1 MKRTGLFASLF
12 FLVLFISCRINS
24 NNIQE
29 IPKNLND
36 GIETASIAEVKFN
49 SAIIREIIDSI
60 NTGFYPNRHSLLIYK
75 DDKLVLEN
83 YFTGRDNLW
92 GQDIGIIAHSDS
104 TLHDVRSISK
114 SIVSAC
120 VGIAIDQGKIKSV
133 DEKVFNF
140 FSEYDTLRNGGKEEL
155 TIKHLLTMTSGLDWN
170 EEVPYDNPENSE
182 IQMDNSKD
190 GIEFVLSRKL
200 VATPGTEWKYN
211 GGTTALLGEIIRRV
225 SGQNVYEF
233 AKKHLFSP
241 MGITIS
247 EWTNSTGTT
256 IPAAASGLRLRSR
269 DLLKFGILYL
279 NEGKWQGQQIVSAD
293 WIRQSF
299 TWHIS
304 RPDGGGYGY
313 QFWLFQDTLDGENKV
328 WPAAVGNGDQRIF
341 FDRKNNMVIGMTAG
355 NYNQFDIKNNSFAIL
370 KRIYSSF
377 SRINE

>member
-12 FLVLFISCRINS
+12 FLVLFNSCRTNS
-24 NNIQE
+24 TNIQE
-29 IPKNLND
+29 TPENLND

-75 DDKLVLEN
+75 NDKLVLEN

-92 GQDIGIIAHSDS
+92 GQDIGIIAHSDY

-140 FSEYDTLRNGGKEEL
+140 FSEYDTLRNGDKEEL

-170 EEVPYDNPENSE
+170 EEIPYDNPENSE
-182 IQMDNSKD
+182 IQMNNSKD

-200 VATPGTEWKYN
+200 VATPGTEWRYN

-225 SGQNVYEF
+225 SGLNVHEF
-233 AKKHLFSP
+233 AKKYMFSTI
-241 MGITIS
+241 GILNS
-247 EWTNSTGTT
+247 EWTNATGTN

-279 NEGKWQGQQIVSAD
+279 NEGKWQGKQVVSAE
-293 WIRQSF
+293 WIKQSF
-299 TWHIS
+299 TSHIS

-313 QFWLFQDTLDGENKV
+313 QFWILQDNLDGKNLV

-341 FDRKNNMVIGMTAG
+341 FDRENKMVIAMTAG
-355 NYNQFDIKNNSFAIL
+355 NYNQFEIENNSLAIL
-370 KRIYSSF
+370 KKVYSSLNAT
-377 SRINE
+377 NE